1 MARTSARE
9 QRRDDR
15 RDVGRDERR
24 QQLLDA
30 AVEAI
35 RSVGPAATMEQL
47 ARQGGV
53 TKPIL
58 YRHFGDRDGLIN
70 AIADGFSTELI
81 GAIAASLVGSD
92 QPRELLHSTVDT
104 YLAFI
109 ERDPSLYRFLVQ
121 QASSSG
127 GALQINPVIEAVS
140 KQVAVVIG
148 DQLRAAGADSGPAVP
163 WAFGI
168 VGLVHQAGDWWL
180 DERTMTRETLTGYL
194 TTLLWSGL
202 DGTATASRATHPT

>member
-1 MARTSARE
+1 
-9 QRRDDR
+9 
-15 RDVGRDERR
+15 
-24 QQLLDA
+24 
-30 AVEAI
+30 
-35 RSVGPAATMEQL
+35 MEQL

-58 YRHFGDRDGLIN
+58 YRHFGDRDGLIT
-70 AIADGFSTELI
+70 AIADRFTGELLA
-81 GAIAASLVGSD
+81 AIQASLVGSTD
-92 QPRELLHSTVDT
+92 PRELLHSTVDT

-127 GALQINPVIEAVS
+127 GAIQINPIIEAVS
-140 KQVAVVIG
+140 KQVAVVMG
-148 DQLRAAGADSGPAVP
+148 DQLRAAGVDSGPAVP
-163 WAFGI
+163 WSFGI

-180 DERTMTRETLTGYL
+180 DEQTMTRATLTGYL

-202 DGTATASRATHPT
+202 EQAATTSPAADPT